1 MITGSLCSIGF
12 TACRH
17 GTYMDTNR
25 EKTRMKEKKHD
36 EGEKHMV
43 TLTETTEIAAPF
55 EKLEWWVDHFEEE
68 FVKWSPLHLE
78 CELLSG
84 GIQAGDKVR
93 FHEIVM
99 GMDYD
104 VTGTIIRAERD
115 KDHFSF
121 AFESDKKTAV
131 ISFEGER
138 TDTGCRFCHTESF
151 GVQAPVIGP
160 VVNFLIFKILY
171 RKKANWQLI
180 RDDMILDNQYLTDI
194 LEKGRYPARIPPE
207 QIRNVSPRELMKG
220 ITTC

>member
-1 MITGSLCSIGF
+1 
-12 TACRH
+12 
-17 GTYMDTNR
+17 
-25 EKTRMKEKKHD
+25 
-36 EGEKHMV
+36 MV

-115 KDHFSF
+115 RDHFSF
-121 AFESDKKTAV
+121 ALGQFTRNYTQTTKR
-131 ISFEGER
+131 G
-138 TDTGCRFCHTESF
+138 
-151 GVQAPVIGP
+151 
-160 VVNFLIFKILY
+160 L
-171 RKKANWQLI
+171 
-180 RDDMILDNQYLTDI
+180 LTTN
-194 LEKGRYPARIPPE
+194 KG
-207 QIRNVSPRELMKG
+207 
-220 ITTC
+220 

>member
-1 MITGSLCSIGF
+1 
-12 TACRH
+12 
-17 GTYMDTNR
+17 MDTNR

-36 EGEKHMV
+36 EGQKHMV

-115 KDHFSF
+115 RDHFPLPSRAIKKLPSSHLRESGPIRAAAF
-121 AFESDKKTAV
+121 AIRRALA
-131 ISFEGER
+131 
-138 TDTGCRFCHTESF
+138 CRRQS
-151 GVQAPVIGP
+151 
-160 VVNFLIFKILY
+160 
-171 RKKANWQLI
+171 
-180 RDDMILDNQYLTDI
+180 
-194 LEKGRYPARIPPE
+194 
-207 QIRNVSPRELMKG
+207 
-220 ITTC
+220 

>member
-1 MITGSLCSIGF
+1 
-12 TACRH
+12 
-17 GTYMDTNR
+17 
-25 EKTRMKEKKHD
+25 MKEKKHD

-115 KDHFSF
+115 RDHFSF
-121 AFESDKKTAV
+121 AFESDKKLPSSHLRESGPIRAAAFA
-131 ISFEGER
+131 IR
-138 TDTGCRFCHTESF
+138 RALACRRRS
-151 GVQAPVIGP
+151 
-160 VVNFLIFKILY
+160 
-171 RKKANWQLI
+171 
-180 RDDMILDNQYLTDI
+180 
-194 LEKGRYPARIPPE
+194 
-207 QIRNVSPRELMKG
+207 
-220 ITTC
+220 

>member
-1 MITGSLCSIGF
+1 
-12 TACRH
+12 
-17 GTYMDTNR
+17 
-25 EKTRMKEKKHD
+25 MKEKKHD

-84 GIQAGDKVR
+84 GIQARDKVR

-104 VTGTIIRAERD
+104 VTGTI
-115 KDHFSF
+115 
-121 AFESDKKTAV
+121 
-131 ISFEGER
+131 
-138 TDTGCRFCHTESF
+138 
-151 GVQAPVIGP
+151 
-160 VVNFLIFKILY
+160 
-171 RKKANWQLI
+171 I

-207 QIRNVSPRELMKG
+207 QIRNISPRELMEG
-220 ITTC
+220 VTGR

>member
-1 MITGSLCSIGF
+1 
-12 TACRH
+12 
-17 GTYMDTNR
+17 
-25 EKTRMKEKKHD
+25 
-36 EGEKHMV
+36 MV

-104 VTGTIIRAERD
+104 VTGTIIR
-115 KDHFSF
+115 
-121 AFESDKKTAV
+121 
-131 ISFEGER
+131 
-138 TDTGCRFCHTESF
+138 
-151 GVQAPVIGP
+151 
-160 VVNFLIFKILY
+160 
-171 RKKANWQLI
+171 
-180 RDDMILDNQYLTDI
+180 DDMILDNQYLTDI

-207 QIRNVSPRELMKG
+207 QIRNISPRELMEG
-220 ITTC
+220 VTGR

>member
-1 MITGSLCSIGF
+1 
-12 TACRH
+12 
-17 GTYMDTNR
+17 
-25 EKTRMKEKKHD
+25 MKEKKHD
-36 EGEKHMV
+36 EGEKHIV

-115 KDHFSF
+115 RD
-121 AFESDKKTAV
+121 AFGSRYGIHD
-131 ISFEGER
+131 R
-138 TDTGCRFCHTESF
+138 TNDQHGNMAS
-151 GVQAPVIGP
+151 
-160 VVNFLIFKILY
+160 LY
-171 RKKANWQLI
+171 R
-180 RDDMILDNQYLTDI
+180 RRRRMDS
-194 LEKGRYPARIPPE
+194 RYR
-207 QIRNVSPRELMKG
+207 R
-220 ITTC
+220 

>member
-1 MITGSLCSIGF
+1 MPGGDWRDIYRFVAWMITGSLCSIGF
-12 TACRH
+12 TVCRH

-115 KDHFSF
+115 RDHFSF
-121 AFESDKKTAV
+121 AFESDKKLPSSHLRESGPIRVAAFA
-131 ISFEGER
+131 IQR
-138 TDTGCRFCHTESF
+138 ALACRRRS
-151 GVQAPVIGP
+151 
-160 VVNFLIFKILY
+160 
-171 RKKANWQLI
+171 
-180 RDDMILDNQYLTDI
+180 
-194 LEKGRYPARIPPE
+194 
-207 QIRNVSPRELMKG
+207 
-220 ITTC
+220 